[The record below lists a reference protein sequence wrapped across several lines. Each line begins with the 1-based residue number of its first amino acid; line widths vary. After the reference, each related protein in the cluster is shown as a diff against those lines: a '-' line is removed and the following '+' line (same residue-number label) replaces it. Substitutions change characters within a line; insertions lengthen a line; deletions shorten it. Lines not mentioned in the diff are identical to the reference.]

1 MTGMNA
7 YTGRQ
12 IEGTAHLAQS
22 IADILLTPLG
32 TRLMRRDY
40 GSLLLDLVDW
50 PQNGHTRLQAYGAV
64 AIALMRWEPRI
75 RLARIELGMSDHP
88 GQAVLTLDALRLDTN
103 APLNLRVP
111 LTLGAAP

>member
-1 MTGMNA
+1 MIGMNA
-7 YTGRQ
+7 CTGRQ
-12 IEGTAHLAQS
+12 IEGNEHLAQS

-50 PQNGHTRLQAYGAV
+50 PQNSHTRLQAYGAV

-75 RLARIELGMSDHP
+75 RLARIALDMGEQP
-88 GQAVLTLDALRLDTN
+88 GQAVLTLDALHLDTN

-111 LTLGAAP
+111 LNLGAAP